1 MCGRYYEDEK
11 SIRSLE
17 TFTNHLEE
25 EEADWQM
32 RDVTPAQTAV
42 VLCREN
48 DHIAGRRMLWGFPG
62 FHGKECIINARAE
75 SAMEKKM
82 FRDSM
87 RHRRCVIAA
96 KGFYE
101 WSKAREKYTFER
113 KDSDV
118 LFLAGCFKMQEG
130 QERFVIL
137 TTQANASVEPVH
149 DRMPLILEREEVET
163 WILDDQAAE
172 HLLHKTPVLLESGA
186 EYEQLSFFRQ

>member
-25 EEADWQM
+25 KEADWQL
-32 RDVTPAQTAV
+32 RDVTPVQTAV

-62 FHGKECIINARAE
+62 FHGKGCIINARAE

-186 EYEQLSFFRQ
+186 EYEQLSFF

>member
-11 SIRSLE
+11 SIRSLK
-17 TFTNHLEE
+17 TFANHLEE
-25 EEADWQM
+25 EEAGWQE
-32 RDVTPAQTAV
+32 RDVTPAQIAV

-62 FHGKECIINARAE
+62 FHGKGCIINARAE

-130 QERFVIL
+130 QECFVIL

-163 WILDDQAAE
+163 WILDDKAAE
-172 HLLHKTPVLLESGA
+172 YLLHKMPVLLERST
-186 EYEQLSFFRQ
+186 EYEQLSFF

>member
-25 EEADWQM
+25 KEADWQM
-32 RDVTPAQTAV
+32 CDVTPVQTAV

-62 FHGKECIINARAE
+62 FHGKGCIINARAE

-118 LFLAGCFKMQEG
+118 LFLAGCFKIQEG

-186 EYEQLSFFRQ
+186 EYEQLSFF

>member
-25 EEADWQM
+25 KEADWQM

-62 FHGKECIINARAE
+62 FHGKGCIINARAE
-75 SAMEKKM
+75 SAVEKKM
-82 FRDSM
+82 FRDSVL
-87 RHRRCVIAA
+87 HRRCVIAA

-130 QERFVIL
+130 QECFVIL

-186 EYEQLSFFRQ
+186 EYEQLSFF

>member
-25 EEADWQM
+25 KETDWQM
-32 RDVTPAQTAV
+32 RDVTPVQTAV

-62 FHGKECIINARAE
+62 FHGKGCIINARAE

-186 EYEQLSFFRQ
+186 EYEQLSFF

>member
-17 TFTNHLEE
+17 TFTNHLEKK
-25 EEADWQM
+25 EADWQM

-62 FHGKECIINARAE
+62 FHGKGCIINARAE

-186 EYEQLSFFRQ
+186 EYEQLSFF

>member
-25 EEADWQM
+25 KEADWQM

-62 FHGKECIINARAE
+62 FHGKGCIINARAE

-82 FRDSM
+82 FWDSM

-186 EYEQLSFFRQ
+186 EYEQLSFF

>member
-25 EEADWQM
+25 KEADWQM
-32 RDVTPAQTAV
+32 RDVTPVQTAV

-62 FHGKECIINARAE
+62 FHGKGCIINARAE

-149 DRMPLILEREEVET
+149 DRMPLILEREEVEA

-186 EYEQLSFFRQ
+186 EYEQLSFF

>member
-25 EEADWQM
+25 KEADWQM
-32 RDVTPAQTAV
+32 RDVTPVQTAV

-62 FHGKECIINARAE
+62 FHGKGCIINARAE

-186 EYEQLSFFRQ
+186 EYEQLSFF